1 MDVEFAIESL
11 SVMIYTNIRDKQNQM
26 VKFSRSMLHIPK
38 TDDNEREQIILED
51 LPYFTIDVE
60 YPVSVLTKLDY
71 YDRVDFF
78 FNANKFVDV
87 LRPYYN
93 KRDNLSDE
101 NAPGDSFYDIRE
113 RRTRKNIMTMLEILF
128 PTKFPVI
135 NDIQTSHDFLK
146 DKQSTRP
153 LWFNPFQSHYF
164 SYLNIGSNTYT
175 VKKTVWLN
183 DILNHPLYRKMVV
196 EYRKLRKWA
205 DEELYSKESQYE
217 TPEQQIIELDLNIDA
232 IIKVMLEQ
240 ITKDK
245 FAYVNPKEILGILNE
260 INKATDPNTRTE
272 SLEKLIN
279 YDLTKLENVK
289 FKKYMNILTDNH
301 TEVIKIVE
309 NRTKIK
315 NKNEAIQQIFTT
327 SLSKIGAPYNNQ
339 IAIRKFQGV
348 LNEYSEP
355 FRKTSN
361 NALQT
366 LIDSV
371 LSKADNDND
380 NLPIQYYTLLDI
392 IYEKYIKNNPVDSEK
407 LKVLD
412 ESVLKLM
419 NVGISYIN
427 LGGDTTKPTKEVYF
441 MIDLIDGEIRDD
453 NVSSIYCPYVGD
465 YLGSELE
472 YIINTSK
479 QSASNSWAVD
489 QKRQMFSLKKIESS
503 ITNNFSDNELVA
515 KDSIPTKKNG
525 PDQLSSNGPP
535 NSASAMSDPSANF
548 KLYIMMK
555 DVVTDLD
562 AQIKQLQN
570 KYLNDTMI
578 SSINSNN
585 ILNVLKSMD
594 KYPIGKK
601 LYSVIEE
608 WNTNI
613 NTQDPKVL
621 QMMNGLIGEINVR
634 NTNIADEKAS
644 NATKFDKTNQRRL
657 LLEKE
662 EQINRIFESIAKN
675 VLVHEKSKRQS
686 LTSGGT
692 RKRKK
697 YVSRT
702 KNTRRYKR

>member
-11 SVMIYTNIRDKQNQM
+11 SVIIYTNIPDKQYQM
-26 VKFSRSMLHIPK
+26 VNFSRSMLHIPN
-38 TDDNEREQIILED
+38 TDDEDREQIILED

-60 YPVSVLTKLDY
+60 YPVNVLTKLDY

-78 FNANKFVDV
+78 FNANKFVDI

-101 NAPGDSFYDIRE
+101 TTPGESFYDVRE

-153 LWFNPFQSHYF
+153 LWFNPFQKHYF
-164 SYLNIGSNTYT
+164 SYLKIGGNTYT

-232 IIKVMLEQ
+232 AIKIMLEQ
-240 ITKDK
+240 IMNNK
-245 FAYVNPKEILGILNE
+245 FAYVNTKEIIGILNE
-260 INKATDPNTRTE
+260 LNKATDQNTRTA
-272 SLEKLIN
+272 SLEKLISYN
-279 YDLTKLENVK
+279 LNNIQNVK
-289 FKKYMNILTDNH
+289 FQKYMDILTENH
-301 TEVIKIVE
+301 EEIKKVAN
-309 NRTKIK
+309 NRKKIQEK
-315 NKNEAIQQIFTT
+315 NDKIQKIFTT
-327 SLSKIGAPYNNQ
+327 SLSNIGEPYNNQ
-339 IAIRKFQGV
+339 VVIRKFQGI

-371 LSKADNDND
+371 LNKSVNDPD
-380 NLPIQYYTLLDI
+380 NLPTQYYTLLDI
-392 IYEKYIKNNPVDSEK
+392 IYEKYIKNNQVDSAK

-412 ESVLKLM
+412 DSVIKLM

-427 LGGDTTKPTKEVYF
+427 IGGDTTKPTKEVYF
-441 MIDLIDGEIRDD
+441 LIDMVDGKIQDD
-453 NVSSIYCPYVGD
+453 NVSSIYCPYIGD
-465 YLGSELE
+465 YLGTKLE
-472 YIINTSK
+472 YLINKSK
-479 QSASNSWAVD
+479 QSSSNSWAVD
-489 QKRQMFSLKKIESS
+489 NNRQMFSLKKIESS
-503 ITNNFSDNELVA
+503 ITNNFSENELVS

-525 PDQLSSNGPP
+525 PDQLTSNLSS
-535 NSASAMSDPSANF
+535 NSASTKDDPSANF

-555 DVVTDLD
+555 EFAAELD
-562 AQIKQLQN
+562 SQITNLQY
-570 KYLNDTMI
+570 KYLNDTFI
-578 SSINSNN
+578 NSLNSNN
-585 ILNVLKSMD
+585 IINILKTMD

-601 LYSVIEE
+601 LYLIIEE
-608 WNTNI
+608 WNANI
-613 NTQDPKVL
+613 NRQDPKVL
-621 QMMNGLIGEINVR
+621 QMINGLIGEIKIR
-634 NTNIADEKAS
+634 NANIADEKES
-644 NATKFDKTNQRRL
+644 RATKDDKTNQRL
-657 LLEKE
+657 LILKKE
-662 EQINRIFESIAKN
+662 EQINNMLESIAN
-675 VLVHEKSKRQS
+675 NMLIHEKSKRQS
-686 LTSGGT
+686 GGT
-692 RKRKK
+692 RRQKKRVTSK
-697 YVSRT
+697 
-702 KNTRRYKR
+702 KNTRKYRL